1 MKPTLLLTLALF
13 AIVPASHGQQPP
25 IAGGF
30 SQAATTDAEVLKA
43 AQFAVKAHDA
53 KLTLQSVNAAEQQ
66 VVAGTNYKL
75 KLTTSDARKADAVV
89 WRKLDGSYELT
100 SWQWIAA
107 DPAILT
113 TEYIYDTGPYPQ
125 IHATTIVETP
135 TGLVT
140 AWFGGTAERNPDVCI
155 WVSRQLPDGKWT
167 DGVETANGVQADGT
181 RHPTWNPVLFQ
192 PKDAPLMLFYKVG
205 PSPSTWWGELKTSV
219 DGGKTWS
226 AAQKLPKGIFG
237 PIKNKPVQLA
247 NGDILCPTSNETDTK
262 PSAWAIYFERTS
274 DLGKTWTR
282 TELLHDGLKVS
293 AIQPSILFLGGDKLQ
308 AVGRTR
314 QGKVFQITSE
324 DAGKTWG
331 AISLT
336 DLPNPNSGTDAVT
349 LADGCHLLIYNH
361 TSKGRSPLN
370 LAVNKDGKTWEAALV
385 FEDEPK
391 REFSYP
397 AIIQT
402 KDGLVHITYT
412 WQRKK
417 VKHVELDPAQLTT
430 KPFVNGQWPQ

>member
-1 MKPTLLLTLALF
+1 MKLSFLLIILLF
-13 AIVPASHGQQPP
+13 TSIPILQAQ

-30 SQAATTDAEVLKA
+30 SQAATADAEVLKA

-53 KLTLQSVNAAEQQ
+53 KLTLQYVTAAEQQ
-66 VVAGTNYKL
+66 VVAGINFKL
-75 KLTTSDARKADAVV
+75 KLTTSDGRKADAVV
-89 WRKLDGSYELT
+89 WRKLDGSHELT

-113 TEYIYDTGPYPQ
+113 SEYIYDTGPYPQ

-140 AWFGGTAERNPDVCI
+140 AWFGGTAEKNPDVCI

-167 DGVETANGVQADGT
+167 ESVETANGVQPDGS

-205 PSPSTWWGELKTSV
+205 PSPSTWWGELKTST

-237 PIKNKPVQLA
+237 PIKNKPVQFA

-262 PSAWAIYFERTS
+262 PSAWAIYFERTV

-282 TELLHDGLKVS
+282 TELLHDGLKIG
-293 AIQPSILFLGGDKLQ
+293 AIQPSILFLSADKLE
-308 AVGRTR
+308 AVGRTK

-324 DAGKTWG
+324 DVGRNWG
-331 AISLT
+331 EISLT
-336 DLPNPNSGTDAVT
+336 QLPNPNSGTDAVT
-349 LADGCHLLIYNH
+349 LADGRHLLIYNH
-361 TSKGRSPLN
+361 TAKGRSPLN
-370 LAVNKDGKTWEAALV
+370 LAVSKDGNTWEAALV

-412 WQRKK
+412 WKRQK
-417 VKHVELDPAQLTT
+417 VKHVVIDPAKLTT
-430 KPFVNGQWPQ
+430 KPMVDGQWPQ